1 MRIEQ
6 THSER
11 VPEAVAVE
19 VGEAVGVALPELLRV
34 TVAVGLLEAVPLKD
48 GVLVAVLVMEPES
61 TKKKHRCIYTRRH
74 LRRATAHAMPLYCK
88 GVFCFCCFLPASIM
102 AFLKELMPPS

>member
-34 TVAVGLLEAVPLKD
+34 TVPVGLLEAVPLKD
-48 GVLVAVLVMEPES
+48 GVLVAVLVTEAEGEMMG
-61 TKKKHRCIYTRRH
+61 IGRH
-74 LRRATAHAMPLYCK
+74 LLCLAFGNAPSHLPFALHRAVTVAVC
-88 GVFCFCCFLPASIM
+88 V
-102 AFLKELMPPS
+102 